1 MGSVETIGWGRRL
14 CRALKGVAWFMLAA
28 AFAFAV
34 LCGLV
39 ARRGEVDK
47 ARPADAIV
55 VPGAAVFAGGQ
66 PSPVLEAR
74 VAHAVRLYQ
83 RGLAP
88 VIVVSGGVGAYPPSE
103 AEVMARLA
111 REAGVP
117 AEALVLETQ
126 AHTTQQSVRLTA
138 PLLEER
144 DIRSIIV
151 VTSPFHLFRARR
163 MYRDAGYIAYGSAP
177 RDDPLWLN
185 ARARMKHIL
194 REAWCFV
201 LYLLFEV

>member
-1 MGSVETIGWGRRL
+1 MR
-14 CRALKGVAWFMLAA
+14 RALKWMAWFVLALA
-28 AFAFAV
+28 VAFAV
-34 LCGLV
+34 LCGLI
-39 ARRGEVDK
+39 ARRGEVDE

-55 VPGAAVFAGGQ
+55 VLGAAVFAGGQ

-74 VAHAVRLYQ
+74 AAHAVRLYQ

-88 VIVVSGGVGAYPPSE
+88 VIVVSGGVGAYTPSE

-117 AEALVLETQ
+117 AEALVLEMQ

-151 VTSPFHLFRARR
+151 VTLPFHLFRATR
-163 MYRDAGYIAYGSAP
+163 MYRDAGYVAYGSAP
-177 RDDPLWLN
+177 RGDPLWRN
-185 ARARMKHIL
+185 TRARWEHIL